1 MLPVCA
7 VFEETLAAPTLAC
20 RWPQTTR
27 DGPSRP
33 SLCDAPRKIRDT
45 HRPPPGK
52 LPWDSLNAFS
62 TATVTLSGP
71 VARPTRHAL
80 AAERGK
86 TAAQLALAWVLA
98 KQPAF
103 VPVVGAR
110 TRKQLDDVLR
120 ALESPLCELA
130 ERTTEDVVF

>member
-1 MLPVCA
+1 
-7 VFEETLAAPTLAC
+7 
-20 RWPQTTR
+20 
-27 DGPSRP
+27 
-33 SLCDAPRKIRDT
+33 
-45 HRPPPGK
+45 
-52 LPWDSLNAFS
+52 
-62 TATVTLSGP
+62 
-71 VARPTRHAL
+71 
-80 AAERGK
+80 
-86 TAAQLALAWVLA
+86 VLA